1 MAAEDLAAHV
11 EGTIAFLARF
21 DAAFTGPGRTTGGT
35 VTLTPHGRLLATSVL
50 DALTAPAAGDAA
62 EITAAVAGLP
72 PKIMAIVTADWAA
85 ARTPAGAIR
94 ELLACAEENPALR
107 LSALELAE
115 AQGPEGLSAWR
126 EAAERPGFGAYAR
139 HFLAGIGE
147 DVPAV
152 EEDAPWLLADMLAM
166 AAAGMPSPFAR
177 FTLVLGLEQLA
188 GDKTPAL
195 LAGLR
200 TCGHPQGPEIADLVK
215 GTSPDDPGGPGGTDA
230 LALGGPG
237 ALSDSGVVGSAGFVG
252 SAGALGAADP
262 AGMLAGLG
270 LAGFDS
276 GFGPGGGE
284 RASRRRRPESEVPE
298 DWLLRLKITLR
309 GISKPPVWRR
319 VLVPASM
326 PLDQLHEVVARAMG
340 WHGGHMH
347 CFDDDIFEYGPVTDN
362 SGLDMSLD
370 LGLDFEDETQTQ
382 VRDVLRSEGERLIYT
397 YDFGDDWVHTIKLE
411 RLLPPASVLTAVPV
425 CLAGNGACPP
435 EDCGGSAGYTDLKY
449 VLADPGHEDHESL
462 LKWLGLTDASSFDAA
477 AFSPD
482 EATARL
488 RRVRV

>member
-1 MAAEDLAAHV
+1 VDLALDPAVDPAVDLMAAEDLAAHV

-50 DALTAPAAGDAA
+50 DALAPPATGDAA

-72 PKIMAIVTADWAA
+72 PKVMAAVTADWAA

-94 ELLACAEENPALR
+94 ELLACAEANPGLR

-115 AQGPEGLSAWR
+115 AQGTEELSAWR

-147 DVPAV
+147 NVPAV

-177 FTLVLGLEQLA
+177 FALVLGLEQLA

-195 LAGLR
+195 LADLR
-200 TCGHPQGPEIADLVK
+200 TCGHPRGPEIADLVES
-215 GTSPDDPGGPGGTDA
+215 TSLDDP
-230 LALGGPG
+230 
-237 ALSDSGVVGSAGFVG
+237 
-252 SAGALGAADP
+252 
-262 AGMLAGLG
+262 
-270 LAGFDS
+270 
-276 GFGPGGGE
+276 E
-284 RASRRRRPESEVPE
+284 RARRAGDRGKRPQSAVPG

-326 PLDQLHEVVARAMG
+326 TLDTLHEVITRAMG
-340 WHGGHMH
+340 WQGGHLH
-347 CFDDDIFEYGPVTDN
+347 CFDDDVAEYGPVTDN
-362 SGLDMSLD
+362 SGLDMSLE
-370 LGLDFEDETQTQ
+370 LGLDFEDESQTQ
-382 VRDVLRSEGERLIYT
+382 VRDVLQSEGERLIYT

-411 RLLPPASVLTAVPV
+411 RLLPPASVTTAVPV

-449 VLADPGHEDHESL
+449 VLADPGHEDHASL
-462 LKWLGLTDASSFDAA
+462 LKWLGLTSASNFDAA

-488 RRVRV
+488 RRPS